1 MGDLLGPVSDNVAG
15 AIAFPHLPLVKYIRP
30 PIITPAPPGWRHFQ
44 VITNPLPSV
53 TCPINKSDL
62 DKKRGVFWLA

>member
-30 PIITPAPPGWRHFQ
+30 PIITRRPPDGGIFR
-44 VITNPLPSV
+44 LPTHYRAS
-53 TCPINKSDL
+53 PIP
-62 DKKRGVFWLA
+62 